1 MKTSHDISA
10 GIVRLNFDQLFRT
23 VQIAVGLSKVECE
36 RRLSEF
42 QHASFCGKTVSG
54 RLGGDHR
61 QMFYAAQEL
70 ARHAEQLATA
80 TGTLDALEYARTRE
94 ELVIERDAPVLQAA

>member
-10 GIVRLNFDQLFRT
+10 GIVRLNFNQLFRT
-23 VQIAVGLSKVECE
+23 VQIAVGLSKAECE
-36 RRLSEF
+36 RRLSEI
-42 QHASFCGKTVSG
+42 QHAGIYGKTVSG
-54 RLGGDHR
+54 QPGGDHR
-61 QMFYAAQEL
+61 QMFSAAKEL

-94 ELVIERDAPVLQAA
+94 ELVIERDAPIPQVA